1 MISQIIAFSVLALF
15 VIVMS
20 ILLLARVWYPTS
32 LIYHYVVEHD
42 NYLLFKKAL
51 NQIKGGE
58 AIPIYPLTYWVYSDL
73 MYKYEGEWKDQ
84 FVFIVHDDGPS
95 LYRGGDIVLTGFSWP
110 LVDHLVKLCG
120 INKRA
125 VKLFRLMEVDA
136 DQCTYSGFID
146 KYIDL
151 TTEEK
156 LNPTLSLNAF
166 TKRWLNNKRIELG
179 MPPLFEKKDEE
190 KPQEEKP
197 QDQQPVEEVKVEEA
211 TKVEESV
218 EAKKTPEEKPKKKV
232 TRKKA
237 TKKPAKKTTKK
248 TTKKEEAKA

>member
-1 MISQIIAFSVLALF
+1 MISQIIMYSVIALF

-20 ILLLARVWYPTS
+20 IVLLARVWYPAAV
-32 LIYHYVVEHD
+32 IYHYVAEHD
-42 NYLLFKKAL
+42 DYLLFKKAL
-51 NQIKGGE
+51 DQIKSGE

-73 MYKYEGEWKDQ
+73 MYKYETEWKDQ

-120 INKRA
+120 INKKA
-125 VKLFRLMEVDA
+125 VRLFRLMEMDA
-136 DQCTYSGFID
+136 DQYTYSGFLD
-146 KYIDL
+146 KYIEL
-151 TTEEK
+151 TLDEK
-156 LNPTLSLNAF
+156 ANPTLSLNAF

-197 QDQQPVEEVKVEEA
+197 QDEQPAEEVKVEEA
-211 TKVEESV
+211 TKVEEPV
-218 EAKKTPEEKPKKKV
+218 VAMKNPEEKPKKK
-232 TRKKA
+232 TTKKA

-248 TTKKEEAKA
+248 ATKKEEQA